1 MLFDVKLKK
10 TWFPGLKAQAHV
22 SVFQPGVSRQARRT
36 ATTLSV
42 AYAWDIVTVRGTI
55 FFGLDLK
62 SSNIGNSVISLFR
75 SWGKGE
81 GAVISGVPKSRASTS
96 IRIKH

>member
-22 SVFQPGVSRQARRT
+22 SVSLNLCSNPTMSRQARWT

-42 AYAWDIVTVRGTI
+42 AYAWDIVRRRQHWK
-55 FFGLDLK
+55 LDL
-62 SSNIGNSVISLFR
+62 IFEIPLFLYLEV
-75 SWGKGE
+75 GEGE

>member
-22 SVFQPGVSRQARRT
+22 SVFQPGVSRQAHRT

-42 AYAWDIVTVRGTI
+42 AYAWDIVTVRGPGEQ
-55 FFGLDLK
+55 FFLGLDL
-62 SSNIGNSVISLFR
+62 ILEIPLFLYLEVGGR
-75 SWGKGE
+75 GRG
-81 GAVISGVPKSRASTS
+81 GD
-96 IRIKH
+96 IRGT